1 MFNNYND
8 IVIQGYRFTQVKYLT
23 FSESLLYD
31 TCNYVI
37 NINMYVQEVCV
48 IHVQGNTVYT
58 MQINLRKANQTVSG
72 LIVPVQIG
80 LCQVSGKYVSSKLI
94 CVKQIILS
102 K

>member
-1 MFNNYND
+1 MFNYYND

-31 TCNYVI
+31 TCNFVI

-48 IHVQGNTVYT
+48 IQGNTVYT
-58 MQINLRKANQTVSG
+58 MQINLHKANQTVSG
-72 LIVPVQIG
+72 LIFPVQIG